1 MLAERGIVNI
11 YEILISLAVFEP
23 HSEFED
29 KALMIFKAFDVD
41 GGGTL
46 DKVETVKFLTCAI
59 NGLCKMVKLSCP
71 SRIGITEFAH
81 EQFKIID
88 EDGSGTI
95 DIDEFTDWVSTTKEI
110 QDFLCIYTGVQTHK
124 FAEWRYETEKR
135 MWKEFFDEIS
145 FNYCATRYCE
155 IALLIKA
162 MDK

>member
-1 MLAERGIVNI
+1 MLAERGIINI

-46 DKVETVKFLTCAI
+46 DKAETVKFLTCAI
-59 NGLCKMVKLSCP
+59 LGLCKMVKLSQP

-81 EQFKIID
+81 EQFKLID

-95 DIDEFTDWVSTTKEI
+95 DIDEFTDWVSTTKSI
-110 QDFLCIYTGVQTHK
+110 QDFLCIYTGV
-124 FAEWRYETEKR
+124 
-135 MWKEFFDEIS
+135 
-145 FNYCATRYCE
+145 
-155 IALLIKA
+155 
-162 MDK
+162 